1 MLSETI
7 LNHIQH
13 LGMSQSQEPIQIL
26 LEMSQLF
33 VAKRKASLPVNILCG
48 MSKLD
53 DFGETKSKDML
64 LVLSYK
70 SKHVWGNMTCFL
82 ERIWQTNYRYTQITT
97 IPSCITNGW
106 KRKMVPFE
114 KKFVYLIGLL
124 VMCIQSHWHP
134 NNLLIL
140 LASWVHRYSPCP
152 VQTPKKIPRIFSLN
166 LNLVPKKYM

>member
-70 SKHVWGNMTCFL
+70 SKHV
-82 ERIWQTNYRYTQITT
+82 
-97 IPSCITNGW
+97 
-106 KRKMVPFE
+106 
-114 KKFVYLIGLL
+114 
-124 VMCIQSHWHP
+124 
-134 NNLLIL
+134 
-140 LASWVHRYSPCP
+140 
-152 VQTPKKIPRIFSLN
+152 
-166 LNLVPKKYM
+166 